1 MDPQIPNDSETPL
14 DQATTGRLARL
25 RTMPVDTRDF
35 DKRLATMI
43 PPPPAARAGRMR
55 LGWLR
60 PLRAL
65 AASLLIAGII
75 AALLLTTSGGPALAS
90 VAQMA
95 QVHEDLVS
103 GKTPA
108 VQVDSIEAANRE
120 LSKRWPDSPALPNVP
135 QDHVMSCCM
144 KSVKNKRVAC
154 VLLKTQGIPVTM
166 TVANA
171 ADMKLPTSP
180 TFTRDGVTYHVQSSG
195 TLNMVTTQRNQRWVC
210 LIGHVA
216 PERLMEMAAKL
227 QF

>member
-1 MDPQIPNDSETPL
+1 MDTQIPNDADNPL
-14 DQATTGRLARL
+14 DQATARRLARL
-25 RTMPVDTRDF
+25 RTTPVDTRDLE
-35 DKRLATMI
+35 KRLATLI
-43 PPPPAARAGRMR
+43 APPARDGRMR
-55 LGWLR
+55 LGRLR

-65 AASLLIAGII
+65 AAGLLIVGII
-75 AALLLTTSGGPALAS
+75 AALLLSTSGGPALAS

-108 VQVDSIEAANRE
+108 VQVDSIDAANRE
-120 LSKRWPDSPALPNVP
+120 LSKQWPNSPAFPNVP
-135 QDHVMSCCM
+135 QDHVMACCM
-144 KSVKNKRVAC
+144 KSLKDKRLAC
-154 VLLKTQGIPVTM
+154 VLLKTQGVPVTM

-180 TFTRDGVTYHVQSSG
+180 TVTRDGVTYHVQSSG
-195 TLNMVTTQRNQRWVC
+195 TLNMVTAQRNQRWLC

-216 PERLMEMAAKL
+216 PEQLMEMAAKL